1 MTIPESLR
9 LVGTVQR
16 DGRTLHHL
24 SVPDVDWQS
33 LSSFFLDENA
43 GGFDI
48 RQLDFDVFVAANA
61 LPHSAKLIID
71 GTAIAAGTEVEMT
84 IDLAYRFSRFG
95 EDFEID
101 APTSG
106 PSGPA
111 G

>member
-1 MTIPESLR
+1 MAPQAL
-9 LVGTVQR
+9 G
-16 DGRTLHHL
+16 
-24 SVPDVDWQS
+24 
-33 LSSFFLDENA
+33 
-43 GGFDI
+43 
-48 RQLDFDVFVAANA
+48 A
-61 LPHSAKLIID
+61 LPVASGALSAKLIID